1 MENSQKIAANTAWQ
15 ILGKIIGTVFGIITI
30 GLLTRYLGQEDFGHY
45 TTAIAFMQF
54 FGVLV
59 DMGLYLICL
68 KEISARPEK
77 ENYIIGNIFTL
88 RVISAVIFIGGGIIL
103 IFAFPYPL
111 VVKLSGAIVAISF
124 FFMSLVQTL
133 TTVFQKYLKMGS
145 VALAEVLGRAGFLGA
160 IILFILFKNNLPYLL
175 WGNVANTFIYFII
188 LWFLVKRY
196 VKIRWQVDF
205 DYWKLIFKKAWPIA
219 LGIVFN
225 LIYFRADTIILSLFK
240 PAAEVGIYGAP
251 YKILEI
257 IATFP
262 HMFMGLVMPVLTV
275 AWLANQL
282 DKFKNAVQQ
291 TFDFF
296 AMLAL
301 PMILGTLP
309 LAKPIMILIAGG
321 DFAASGAVLAI
332 LILATG
338 IIFLGVLLTY
348 LLVILEKQRAM
359 LKYFFTAAVLSLIGY
374 LIFIPRYSYFGAAW
388 VTVGVELFIVI
399 TAWLIF
405 YRTTKVK
412 IKFQIFFKSLLA
424 SGLMALII
432 YVLPAW
438 HVLILIGLAML
449 IYFVLML
456 TIGGIDKKFLFNL
469 LKLK

>member
-15 ILGKIIGTVFGIITI
+15 ILGKIIGTVFGILTI

-45 TTAIAFMQF
+45 TTAVAFMQF

-68 KEISARPEK
+68 KEISAHPEK
-77 ENYIIGNIFTL
+77 EDYIISNIFTL
-88 RVISAVIFIGGGIIL
+88 RVISAFIFIGGGIIL

-111 VVKLSGAIVAISF
+111 VIKLSGAIVAISF

-145 VALAEVLGRAGFLGA
+145 VALAEILGRAGFLGV
-160 IILFILFKNNLPYLL
+160 IILFILFKNNLPYLM

-196 VKIRWQVDF
+196 VKITWQIDF
-205 DYWKLIFKKAWPIA
+205 AYWQAIFKKAWPIA

-225 LIYFRADTIILSLFK
+225 LVYFRADTIILSLFK
-240 PAAEVGIYGAP
+240 PAGDVGIYGAP

-262 HMFMGLVMPVLTV
+262 HMFMGLVMPLLTA
-275 AWLANQL
+275 AWITNQL
-282 DKFKNAVQQ
+282 DKFKDATQK

-296 AMLAL
+296 VILAL

-309 LAKPIMILIAGG
+309 LARQIMILIAGEN
-321 DFAASGAVLAI
+321 FAASGKVLAI

-359 LKYFFTAAVLSLIGY
+359 LKYFFTAAVLALTGY

-399 TAWLIF
+399 TSWLIF
-405 YRTTKVK
+405 YQTTKVK
-412 IKFQIFFKSLLA
+412 INFQIFFKSLLA
-424 SGLMALII
+424 AGLMSLII
-432 YVLPAW
+432 YLLPAW
-438 HVLILIGLAML
+438 HVLILIGLAIL
-449 IYFVLML
+449 IYFALML
-456 TIGGIDKKFLFNL
+456 IIGGIDKKFLSSIFNQ
-469 LKLK
+469 K